1 MRQRGLVKGGTEGCA
16 IIGHGDR
23 WREPDKVRF
32 FDDEPVR
39 HKMLDLIVSLHCL
52 PLQASVC
59 GTHHVSYLSCCMFCC
74 MSNEVAFYRRGAL
87 NSCRALLFCCSHMC

>member
-39 HKMLDLIVSLHCL
+39 HKMLDLIVSLYCSA
-52 PLQASVC
+52 LQVC
-59 GTHHVSYLSCCMFCC
+59 RTLHLTSSQVFSCCICVKAAC
-74 MSNEVAFYRRGAL
+74 RHDAV
-87 NSCRALLFCCSHMC
+87 NSCRALLSYPVFPQS